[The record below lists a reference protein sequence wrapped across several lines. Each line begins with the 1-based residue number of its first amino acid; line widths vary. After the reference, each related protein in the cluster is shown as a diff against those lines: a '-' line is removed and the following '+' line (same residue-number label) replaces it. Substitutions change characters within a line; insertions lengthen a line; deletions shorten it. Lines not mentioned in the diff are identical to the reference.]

1 MYNSTTSVLISRFLV
16 DLQQANQNMMHQHSQ
31 VSSISSLNCDRII
44 GSLGASLLA
53 LGEVSQID
61 DLNPT
66 DDAVVEDN
74 MNRVEDS
81 HINGS
86 TVALS
91 SVDA

>member
-1 MYNSTTSVLISRFLV
+1 
-16 DLQQANQNMMHQHSQ
+16 MMHQHSQ
-31 VSSISSLNCDRII
+31 VLSMSSLNCDRIM
-44 GSLGASLLA
+44 GSLGASLPA
-53 LGEVSQID
+53 LGEGSQVD

-66 DDAVVEDN
+66 VHAVVED